1 VRPARRPIA
10 IAGALVFACLL
21 AAVAAW
27 GAFAISS
34 GPSGPRRAAIVDQLE
49 LTVPNPVFL
58 REIKQLLE
66 ANGYE
71 VDYIPGDEVTV
82 DFYRHLPERD
92 YDLIILRTHS
102 TADITRGETNV
113 NSVSLFTGEP
123 YSEDRYYEEQLRGAI
138 GFAQYTESSP
148 KLFGITAEFIRSSM
162 KGKFNGTTILMMGCQ
177 GLINGEAADAFA
189 DRGARTFVGWDG
201 LVSAQHTDEATRVLL
216 QHLVVDQLS
225 VADATS
231 LTMAS
236 LGPDPH
242 FGSRLVARP

>member
-1 VRPARRPIA
+1 MIGA
-10 IAGALVFACLL
+10 ALVCACLL
-21 AAVAAW
+21 AVLAVW
-27 GAFAISS
+27 GAFQLSS
-34 GPSGPRRAAIVDQLE
+34 SPSGPRRAAIVDQLE

-66 ANGYE
+66 ANGYD

-82 DFYRHLPERD
+82 DFYRHLPKRD

-113 NSVSLFTGEP
+113 TSVSLFTGEP
-123 YSEDRYYEEQLRGAI
+123 YSEERYYDEQLRGAI

-148 KLFGITAEFIRSSM
+148 KLFGITAEFIRNSM
-162 KGKFNGTTILMMGCQ
+162 EGKFDGTTILMMGCQ

-189 DRGARTFVGWDG
+189 DRGASAFVGWDG
-201 LVSAQHTDEATRVLL
+201 LVSAQHTDEATRILL

-225 VADATS
+225 VAEATA

-236 LGPDPH
+236 LGPDPN
-242 FGSRLVARP
+242 FGGKLIARP